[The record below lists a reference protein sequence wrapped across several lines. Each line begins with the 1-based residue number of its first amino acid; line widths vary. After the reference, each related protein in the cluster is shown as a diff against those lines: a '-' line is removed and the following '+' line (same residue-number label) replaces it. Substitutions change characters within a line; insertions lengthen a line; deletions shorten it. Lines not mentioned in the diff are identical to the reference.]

1 MVGFV
6 ITDDATDVIDEDTAS
21 IEFKF
26 EFVPVEVAAGN
37 LDEVEDKDEEEEG
50 LVMVVMDVMDVVDVV
65 DVVDVGL
72 FFFSFLGILL
82 KRDKII

>member
-21 IEFKF
+21 IEF
-26 EFVPVEVAAGN
+26 VPIEVATGN
-37 LDEVEDKDEEEEG
+37 LDELDDKEEEG
-50 LVMVVMDVMDVVDVV
+50 LVMDVVDVV

-82 KRDKII
+82 KRGKII

>member
-26 EFVPVEVAAGN
+26 ECVPVEVAAGN

-50 LVMVVMDVMDVVDVV
+50 LVMVVMDVMDVVDV
-65 DVVDVGL
+65 GL

-82 KRDKII
+82 KRGKII